1 MEFDSQVY
9 FELPLLLVIDANRN
23 VIPKCISISFSCISL
38 LWYWTIVD
46 HDVVHHL
53 FFKLTE
59 LSLIFP
65 VVRLLAGEFGISDF
79 YRILLSIISW
89 KLLIQPLFPHSALIG
104 CINNFTTWNFSNN
117 IQISNWKFFFFGQK
131 IENYIL
137 LYLCEN
143 LSLTHD
149 GNTRFCLLTF

>member
-1 MEFDSQVY
+1 MIVIWFPSNY
-9 FELPLLLVIDANRN
+9 LSCLCCLVIDPQVYYHVFQNADIGR
-23 VIPKCISISFSCISL
+23 L
-38 LWYWTIVD
+38 LSVD
-46 HDVVHHL
+46 GDVHHL
-53 FFKLTE
+53 YFKLTE

-117 IQISNWKFFFFGQK
+117 IQISNWKFFFLGKKLK
-131 IENYIL
+131 IIYYYIYVKI
-137 LYLCEN
+137 YL
-143 LSLTHD
+143 
-149 GNTRFCLLTF
+149 